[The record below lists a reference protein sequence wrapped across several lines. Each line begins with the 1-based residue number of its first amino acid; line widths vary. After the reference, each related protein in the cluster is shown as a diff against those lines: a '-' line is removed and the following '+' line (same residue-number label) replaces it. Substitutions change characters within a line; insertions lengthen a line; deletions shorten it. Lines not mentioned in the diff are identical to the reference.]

1 VALDVTQKEE
11 LAALLAQEHVGVLV
25 TPGDRWPTANL
36 QAFAETPE
44 LETLFIM
51 AATQRSFKTSR
62 NIREP
67 PCWWTTAT
75 SARSRPS
82 ISRARGFKDSRAR
95 LRREA

>member
-1 VALDVTQKEE
+1 MALDATQTEK
-11 LAALLAQEHVGVLV
+11 LTALLAQEHVGVLV
-25 TPGDRWPTANL
+25 TPGDRWPTANM

-51 AATQRSFKTSR
+51 GGNAEKFNLTKHPEATVLVDNRDVGK
-62 NIREP
+62 
-67 PCWWTTAT
+67 
-75 SARSRPS
+75 SRPS